1 VACRA
6 RRAQADL
13 VRVARL
19 PDGSLRLDPSGRL
32 DGRGAYLCPD
42 PACRDLALRRGALQ
56 RALRAPLPADL
67 ATTLEHADVAA
78 LRAGLAGHAPATM
91 EGGAHGA

>member
-1 VACRA
+1 MACRV
-6 RRAQADL
+6 RGAQADL

-19 PDGSLRLDPSGRL
+19 PDGSVRLDPAGRL

-42 PACRDLALRRGALQ
+42 PACWGAALRRGALE
-56 RALRAPLPADL
+56 RALRAPLSADIR
-67 ATTLEHADVAA
+67 TTLEHADVAA